1 MIPNLKLQYQKE
13 SELLL
18 MLVILIQGFEVDM
31 EKNASL
37 SWLSFKVPLFLL
49 ILKFG
54 MGFTAITCKKQRN
67 LAKKRDKV
75 IWLLYRS
82 FLYE

>member
-31 EKNASL
+31 GKERVSL
-37 SWLSFKVPLFLL
+37 
-49 ILKFG
+49 
-54 MGFTAITCKKQRN
+54 
-67 LAKKRDKV
+67 LAQ
-75 IWLLYRS
+75 L
-82 FLYE
+82 